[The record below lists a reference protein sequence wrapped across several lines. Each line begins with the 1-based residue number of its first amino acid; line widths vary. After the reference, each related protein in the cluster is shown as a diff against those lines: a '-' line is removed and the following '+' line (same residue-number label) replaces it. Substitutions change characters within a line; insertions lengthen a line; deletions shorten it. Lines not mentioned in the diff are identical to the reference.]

1 MFQEWLNCDILNF
14 KEGLNMEKIQ
24 LSTETIC
31 YPMPCVLVG
40 ANVRGKPNY
49 LTVAWFSMVNIKPPS
64 LMIALNKAHYTNSGL
79 KENGTFS
86 VNIPSMAMVEVTD
99 YCGLVSGK
107 EHDKGRMFETFYGKL
122 KTAPMIKECP
132 LNVECKVAQRVDL
145 PVDELFIGEIIAAYS
160 EERYLKNGLPDL
172 RKIAPFILSIP
183 ERKYLAL
190 GAEVGPAWEMGKKL
204 IPKRT

>member
-1 MFQEWLNCDILNF
+1 
-14 KEGLNMEKIQ
+14 MEKIQ
-24 LSTETIC
+24 LSTQTIC

-40 ANVRGKPNY
+40 VNVGGRPNY
-49 LTVAWFSMVNIKPPS
+49 LTVAYFSMVNIKPPY
-64 LMIALNKAHYTNSGL
+64 LMIALGKTHYTNPGI

-86 VNIPSMAMVEVTD
+86 VNIPSEAMADITD

-107 EHDKGRMFETFYGKL
+107 NYDKAALFETFYGKL

-132 LNVECKVAQRVDL
+132 FNVECKVIQTVDL
-145 PVDELFIGEIIAAYS
+145 PVDEVFIGEIIAAYS
-160 EERYLKNGLPDL
+160 DERYLKNRLPDL
-172 RKIAPFILSIP
+172 RKITPFILSIP

-204 IPKRT
+204 IPKET